1 MKLPFLEK
9 TTKKLTKTATEEV
22 KKEVKK
28 TALDLLPGILAFG
41 TMILGIVLFKN
52 AGDLDDDHVS
62 APYKSVTHITTN
74 NYFLGSA
81 GEEVIKKI
89 LEVDDDEQ

>member
-1 MKLPFLEK
+1 MRLPFLEK

-28 TALDLLPGILAFG
+28 TALDLLPGILAIG
-41 TMILGIVLFKN
+41 TMILGFVLFHETS
-52 AGDLDDDHVS
+52 GSDDGEQS
-62 APYKSVTHITTN
+62 IPYKSVTHITTN
-74 NYFLGSA
+74 NYFLGNA

-89 LEVDDDEQ
+89 LEVDDDE

>member
-22 KKEVKK
+22 KREVKK

-52 AGDLDDDHVS
+52 AGDSGDDHVS
-62 APYKSVTHITTN
+62 VPYKSVTHITTN
-74 NYFLGSA
+74 NYFLGNA